1 MTDEE
6 QTGHEPLPVPSTDS
20 AMLSDLL
27 WEAAAY
33 VELLGEAAL
42 ADLPITTA
50 TSGTLMTIYAEPGVT
65 IAEMARRKPRTQQ
78 AISQNVA
85 RLEKMGLIERR
96 LGPGRGIGLHLTD
109 DGRTMAEQAFARERS
124 ADEQVRQILGAE
136 DHEALRKLLV
146 EGCVSLRSHRAAR
159 DAPR

>member
-1 MTDEE
+1 MTGEE
-6 QTGHEPLPVPSTDS
+6 QAPHVPLPVPATDS

-27 WEAAAY
+27 WEVAAY

-42 ADLPITTA
+42 AGLPVTTA
-50 TSGTLMTIYAEPGVT
+50 TSGTLMTIYSEPGVT
-65 IAEMARRKPRTQQ
+65 IAEMSRRKPRTQQ

-109 DGRTMAEQAFARERS
+109 EGRAMAEQAFDRERS
-124 ADEQVRQILGAE
+124 ADE
-136 DHEALRKLLV
+136 
-146 EGCVSLRSHRAAR
+146 
-159 DAPR
+159 